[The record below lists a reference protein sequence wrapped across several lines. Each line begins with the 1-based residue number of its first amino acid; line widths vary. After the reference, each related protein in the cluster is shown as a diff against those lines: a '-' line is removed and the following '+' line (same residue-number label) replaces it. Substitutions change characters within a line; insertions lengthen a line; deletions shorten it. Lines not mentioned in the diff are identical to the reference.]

1 MWSPGSAPASVSLD
15 SRLRTPAGSGINGF
29 TADMLQTVSL
39 TQDEQSDQ
47 ANVSFWSHWGNCS
60 DLPWK
65 SGKNSDNNLITTSHY
80 KAPQCLPS
88 VTGRDVD
95 VMTVSAPGGPQ
106 PLSLPSPP
114 CQMSSST
121 PDAAILLATT
131 EGELNVGSHNTNN
144 VGQHVTVLQCYN
156 VARPHVPQYSSH

>member
-1 MWSPGSAPASVSLD
+1 MSPSGAIGEIALTFPGNQE
-15 SRLRTPAGSGINGF
+15 RT
-29 TADMLQTVSL
+29 L
-39 TQDEQSDQ
+39 TTISSQL
-47 ANVSFWSHWGNCS
+47 H
-60 DLPWK
+60 
-65 SGKNSDNNLITTSHY
+65 II
-80 KAPQCLPS
+80 KAPKCLPS
-88 VTGRDVD
+88 VAGRDVD

-106 PLSLPSPP
+106 PLTLHGPP

-156 VARPHVPQYSSH
+156 VTMLQCCKASCSAVLLTLTQTNLML